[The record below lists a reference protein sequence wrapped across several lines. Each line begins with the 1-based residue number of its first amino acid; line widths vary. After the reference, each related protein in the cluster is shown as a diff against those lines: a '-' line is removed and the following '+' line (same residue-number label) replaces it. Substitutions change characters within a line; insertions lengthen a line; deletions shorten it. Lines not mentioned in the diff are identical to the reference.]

1 MRGKTNALHEAC
13 EQLLRDQT
21 RLSDA
26 AQNIK
31 DKLSYFNEYNNLRGK
46 LSHRN
51 KQSAFSTSQTER
63 FSTRAITQE
72 LDISSESII
81 PILSK
86 IDSCI
91 EYCSQHGTFLDSA
104 NYLRKYRDCLKDA
117 LAMIQDFVLKNL
129 ERTTQKLLNRNIDT
143 ISGDLVGSSVQHIS
157 DDAFTLYY
165 GKFRSDAPKIR
176 ALVEQLEQRVTKH
189 EEYQFACSDIYRG
202 YCLER
207 QRLLQGSVGS
217 AVNQLAIKNKG
228 DHCALVR
235 AASAFMLHVCQDE
248 HQLWKHFFT
257 SKSPHLN
264 EMLERL
270 CQTLYRERVEMERKG
285 DSIAPTNPG
294 YLRKVQIRSK
304 ISGPHAPGI
313 Q

>member
-1 MRGKTNALHEAC
+1 MYCIVLKLNKCAKFDKKKFENLKHHTTFFKTTLYLATLQGYQKEIDVAENRCKQAEGSLKTLEVQYISVRGKTNALHEAC

-104 NYLRKYRDCLKDA
+104 NYLR
-117 LAMIQDFVLKNL
+117 
-129 ERTTQKLLNRNIDT
+129 
-143 ISGDLVGSSVQHIS
+143 
-157 DDAFTLYY
+157 
-165 GKFRSDAPKIR
+165 
-176 ALVEQLEQRVTKH
+176 
-189 EEYQFACSDIYRG
+189 
-202 YCLER
+202 
-207 QRLLQGSVGS
+207 
-217 AVNQLAIKNKG
+217 
-228 DHCALVR
+228 
-235 AASAFMLHVCQDE
+235 
-248 HQLWKHFFT
+248 
-257 SKSPHLN
+257 
-264 EMLERL
+264 
-270 CQTLYRERVEMERKG
+270 
-285 DSIAPTNPG
+285 
-294 YLRKVQIRSK
+294 
-304 ISGPHAPGI
+304 
-313 Q
+313 

>member
-1 MRGKTNALHEAC
+1 
-13 EQLLRDQT
+13 
-21 RLSDA
+21 
-26 AQNIK
+26 
-31 DKLSYFNEYNNLRGK
+31 
-46 LSHRN
+46 
-51 KQSAFSTSQTER
+51 
-63 FSTRAITQE
+63 
-72 LDISSESII
+72 
-81 PILSK
+81 
-86 IDSCI
+86 
-91 EYCSQHGTFLDSA
+91 
-104 NYLRKYRDCLKDA
+104 
-117 LAMIQDFVLKNL
+117 MIQDFVLKNL

-143 ISGDLVGSSVQHIS
+143 ISGELVGNSVQHIS

-189 EEYQFACSDIYRG
+189 EEYQFARSDIYRG

-207 QRLLQGSVGS
+207 QRLLPGSVGS

-228 DHCALVR
+228 DYCALVR

-270 CQTLYRERVEMERKG
+270 CQTLYRERVEIDRTG
-285 DSIAPTNPG
+285 DSKKPARKKNKYHPDEPRIPSKSRNSVENFWSGMHGQCWGACPREIWQSSADAFFNFEWLELTKTQDG
-294 YLRKVQIRSK
+294 YR
-304 ISGPHAPGI
+304 ISTI
-313 Q
+313 L

>member
-1 MRGKTNALHEAC
+1 
-13 EQLLRDQT
+13 
-21 RLSDA
+21 
-26 AQNIK
+26 
-31 DKLSYFNEYNNLRGK
+31 
-46 LSHRN
+46 
-51 KQSAFSTSQTER
+51 
-63 FSTRAITQE
+63 
-72 LDISSESII
+72 
-81 PILSK
+81 
-86 IDSCI
+86 
-91 EYCSQHGTFLDSA
+91 
-104 NYLRKYRDCLKDA
+104 
-117 LAMIQDFVLKNL
+117 MIQDFVLKNL

-143 ISGDLVGSSVQHIS
+143 VSGELVGSSVQHIS

-176 ALVEQLEQRVTKH
+176 ALVEQLEQRVAKH

-217 AVNQLAIKNKG
+217 AVNQLATKNKG

-270 CQTLYRERVEMERKG
+270 CQTLYSV
-285 DSIAPTNPG
+285 
-294 YLRKVQIRSK
+294 
-304 ISGPHAPGI
+304 
-313 Q
+313 